1 MRRTPEPEI
10 MDGSEQSAAY
20 ANADF
25 TAVNAGFV
33 ASFSARFGS
42 FAGGV
47 VVDLGCGPA
56 EICVLL
62 AESYTTA
69 EVHGVDASDEM
80 LAHGRR
86 AVAEAHLDGR
96 VRLHQR
102 YLPLEEETGLPL
114 ADAVVSNSL
123 LHHLATPETLWRT
136 ITRVGRPGAAV
147 YVMDL
152 LRPASMA
159 DASAIVDRYAADE
172 PDVLRHDFFHS
183 LCAAYRVEE
192 SEEQLNNTGLRGM
205 VVEVVSDRHVCISG
219 SLAAI

>member
-1 MRRTPEPEI
+1 MRTPEPEI

-33 ASFSARFGS
+33 ASFAARFDT

-47 VVDLGCGPA
+47 LIDLGCGPA
-56 EICVLL
+56 EICLLL
-62 AESYTTA
+62 AQTYTTA
-69 EVHGVDASDEM
+69 QVHGVDASEEM
-80 LAHGRR
+80 LGHGRR
-86 AVAEAHLDGR
+86 AIAQAHLDGR

-102 YLPLEEETGLPL
+102 YLPLAGETGLPL

-123 LHHLATPETLWRT
+123 LHHLAAPETLWQT
-136 ITRVGRPGAAV
+136 IARVGRPGAAV

-152 LRPASMA
+152 LRPASIA
-159 DASAIVDRYAADE
+159 DASEIVDRYAAGE

-183 LCAAYRVEE
+183 LCAAYRVDEI
-192 SEEQLNNTGLRGM
+192 EEQLENSGLRGM
-205 VVEVVSDRHVCISG
+205 AVDVISDRHVCVSG
-219 SLAAI
+219 CLPAM